1 MVGPFLE
8 FIDSE
13 REKVIKF
20 RGKKH
25 LFSITFQNLFA
36 LVRLQ
41 IVLLFF
47 KKFLR

>member
-13 REKVIKF
+13 REYVIKF
-20 RGKKH
+20 RRKQP
-25 LFSITFQNLFA
+25 LFSITLQSLFA

-41 IVLLFF
+41 IMLLFF